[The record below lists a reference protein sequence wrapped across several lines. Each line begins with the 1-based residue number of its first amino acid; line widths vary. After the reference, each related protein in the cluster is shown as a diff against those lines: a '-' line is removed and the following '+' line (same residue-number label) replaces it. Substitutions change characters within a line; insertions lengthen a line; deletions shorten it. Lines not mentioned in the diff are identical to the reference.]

1 MSKLDEY
8 VTISEAADYL
18 GVCCNTLRNWG
29 ASGKIREHRNP
40 MNDYRLY
47 APKDLDSLLKQIRT
61 SGASCLN
68 LRREKFATQDVR
80 QQRAHSSWFWDTV

>member
-8 VTISEAADYL
+8 MTISEAADYL

-40 MNDYRLY
+40 VNDYRLY
-47 APKDLDSLLKQIRT
+47 APNELNALLKNIQESGTYPSGWSKTRT
-61 SGASCLN
+61 S
-68 LRREKFATQDVR
+68 RKRPR
-80 QQRAHSSWFWDTV
+80 

>member
-8 VTISEAADYL
+8 MTISEAADYL

-47 APKDLDSLLKQIRT
+47 APKDMDSLLKQIRT
-61 SGASCLN
+61 SGAYPSGWSKP
-68 LRREKFATQDVR
+68 RTSRKR
-80 QQRAHSSWFWDTV
+80 PR